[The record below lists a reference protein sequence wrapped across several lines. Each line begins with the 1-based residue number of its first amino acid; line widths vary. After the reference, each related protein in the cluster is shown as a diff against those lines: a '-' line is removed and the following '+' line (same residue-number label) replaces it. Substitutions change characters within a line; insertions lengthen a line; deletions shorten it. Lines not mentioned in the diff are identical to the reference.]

1 MDLNLAFFAMVV
13 YLGMYLFVIDRVAAE
28 VDRVD
33 PSYRKYANAPAAG
46 YFSRSLFAATLLL
59 DREMP
64 KRHYVFGLKA
74 RLHLARAMLVTA
86 PLLFLILLMI

>member
-1 MDLNLAFFAMVV
+1 MDLNLAFFAVVV
-13 YLGMYLFVIDRVAAE
+13 YLGVYIVVIDRVAAE

-33 PSYRKYANAPAAG
+33 PSYRKYTNAPAAG

-59 DREMP
+59 DRHMP
-64 KRHYVFGLKA
+64 KRQYVFGLRAK
-74 RLHLARAMLVTA
+74 LHLARAMLGSA